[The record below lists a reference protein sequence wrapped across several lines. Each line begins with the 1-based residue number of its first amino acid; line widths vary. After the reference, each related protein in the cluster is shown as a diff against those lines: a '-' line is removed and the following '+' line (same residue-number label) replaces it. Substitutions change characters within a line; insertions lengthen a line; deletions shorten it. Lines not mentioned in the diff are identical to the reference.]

1 MGVRVLSRK
10 WTALVALAIMLFA
23 AAYFGSPYYAT
34 TRFKDAAMSADADR
48 LDESVDFPAVRENLK
63 SQLSAAMMRT
73 LQNDASMKN
82 NPFAALGMM
91 MAPAIVDK
99 AVDAYVTPEGISALV
114 KGRKPGEPRSKEMS
128 RDIGFTYEWVSMD
141 RFRVR
146 TENEKTKQEGP
157 AVLFER
163 RGLFTWRLIRFVLP
177 STIFDDRRAGSPG
190 SVSSGGSDPAAF
202 EPESSAAPAP
212 AQTAEQSA
220 TPSLILSESESVDQL
235 KAHWMALNEECR
247 GGQHSSDDAVCTT
260 RDNALTMLEKRGV
273 CWVYS
278 DENVISAD
286 YRWHPCAETRP
297 DQ

>member
-1 MGVRVLSRK
+1 MI
-10 WTALVALAIMLFA
+10 ALAIVLFA
-23 AAYFGSPYYAT
+23 AAYFGSPYYAAK
-34 TRFKDAAMSADADR
+34 RFKDAAMSADADR

-73 LQNDASMKN
+73 LQNDTSMKN

-91 MAPAIVDK
+91 MAPAIIDK
-99 AVDAYVTPEGISALV
+99 AVDAYITPEGISALV
-114 KGRKPGEPRSKEMS
+114 KGKKPGEPRSTEVS
-128 RDIGFTYEWVSMD
+128 RDIKFTYEWVSLD

-146 TENEKTKQEGP
+146 TQNENTRQEGP

-163 RGLFTWRLIRFVLP
+163 RGLFTWKLIRFVLP
-177 STIFDDRRAGSPG
+177 STIFDDRRAASPG
-190 SVSSGGSDPAAF
+190 SVSSDSSDPAAT
-202 EPESSAAPAP
+202 EPQPAAAP
-212 AQTAEQSA
+212 AQTVEQSA
-220 TPSLILSESESVDQL
+220 TPSLVLSERESVDQL

-247 GGQHSSDDAVCTT
+247 GGQHSSDDAVCTA

-286 YRWHPCAETRP
+286 YRWHPCAEPHP
-297 DQ
+297 D